1 MISSAILISQLKIGF
16 INILHMVITRC
27 ELHFSID
34 QLLNGKVLLSIKIF
48 IKSRSCG
55 GGGGEDKE
63 FQHETK

>member
-1 MISSAILISQLKIGF
+1 
-16 INILHMVITRC
+16 MVITRC

-55 GGGGEDKE
+55 GGGEDKE

>member
-1 MISSAILISQLKIGF
+1 
-16 INILHMVITRC
+16 MVITRC